1 MHACVRDG
9 HRRGRHQ
16 GLLQQQRSPGGM
28 GGCSRR
34 SAVAVCMRVCM
45 MATWEGATK
54 ASFSSNAAKVG
65 WEGAA
70 AGVLWLFACVCA

>member
-1 MHACVRDG
+1 M
-9 HRRGRHQ
+9 
-16 GLLQQQRSPGGM
+16 
-28 GGCSRR
+28 
-34 SAVAVCMRVCM
+34 CMRVCM